1 MYGLHTKTGTQATLM
16 KDECSDQ
23 CLRGTQ
29 RRNFKFYE
37 SKNFSDSSL
46 HRMLNSKILGSFFY
60 EKQANLGTEMRKIK
74 V

>member
-46 HRMLNSKILGSFFY
+46 HRMLNSKILGFLF
-60 EKQANLGTEMRKIK
+60 LRKTGK
-74 V
+74 PGFWNAKN

>member
-46 HRMLNSKILGSFFY
+46 HRMLNSKILGFLFLR
-60 EKQANLGTEMRKIK
+60 KTGKLGYWNAKN
-74 V
+74 

>member
-1 MYGLHTKTGTQATLM
+1 MYGLHTKTGTQATFM

-46 HRMLNSKILGSFFY
+46 HRMLNSKILGFLFLR
-60 EKQANLGTEMRKIK
+60 KTGKLGYWNAKN
-74 V
+74 

>member
-16 KDECSDQ
+16 EDECSDQ

-46 HRMLNSKILGSFFY
+46 HRMLNSKILGFLFLR
-60 EKQANLGTEMRKIK
+60 KTGKLGY
-74 V
+74 

>member
-37 SKNFSDSSL
+37 NKNFSDSSL
-46 HRMLNSKILGSFFY
+46 HRMLNSKILGFLFLR
-60 EKQANLGTEMRKIK
+60 KTGKLGYWNAKN
-74 V
+74 

>member
-46 HRMLNSKILGSFFY
+46 HRMLNSKILGFLFLR
-60 EKQANLGTEMRKIK
+60 KTGKLGY
-74 V
+74 

>member
-16 KDECSDQ
+16 EDECSDQ
-23 CLRGTQ
+23 YLRGTQ

-46 HRMLNSKILGSFFY
+46 HRMLNSKILGFLFLR
-60 EKQANLGTEMRKIK
+60 KTGKLGY
-74 V
+74 

>member
-37 SKNFSDSSL
+37 SENFSDSSL
-46 HRMLNSKILGSFFY
+46 HRMLNAKILGFLFLR
-60 EKQANLGTEMRKIK
+60 KTGKLGYWNAKN
-74 V
+74 